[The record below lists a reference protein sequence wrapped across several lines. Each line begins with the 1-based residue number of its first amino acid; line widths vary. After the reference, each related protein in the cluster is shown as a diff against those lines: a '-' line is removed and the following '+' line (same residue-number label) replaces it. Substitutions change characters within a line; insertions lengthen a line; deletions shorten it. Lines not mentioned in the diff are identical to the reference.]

1 MNLPTTLTPGV
12 AGPGRDE
19 EEMTFRPCPKPT
31 MGLEVGLHVNVGVS
45 SGDMAIGVTNRL
57 VQYLPHLL
65 AVSANSPFWQGVDT
79 GLKSC
84 RSALYGLLPH
94 AGVPRH
100 FNTWKEFQNFCMIMQ
115 E

>member
-1 MNLPTTLTPGV
+1 VVFADERYERIMERLTWLTQQRLV
-12 AGPGRDE
+12 
-19 EEMTFRPCPKPT
+19 
-31 MGLEVGLHVNVGVS
+31 LGLHIHVGVPC
-45 SGDMAIGVTNRL
+45 GDMAIGVTNMF

-79 GLKSC
+79 GLTSC

-94 AGVPRH
+94 ARVPRH
-100 FNTWKEFQNFCMIMQ
+100 FSTWKECYDFYMIIN